1 MFKLPH
7 PPDIHPPQTHAHSYI
22 SFWGQVWGKASTVC
36 GMRGAAAL
44 VDDEL
49 GKWVSMD
56 QWGEIRERKMDGG
69 GKERKPENKDQE
81 YVL

>member
-1 MFKLPH
+1 M
-7 PPDIHPPQTHAHSYI
+7 
-22 SFWGQVWGKASTVC
+22 WGKASTVC

-44 VDDEL
+44 VYDEL

-56 QWGEIRERKMDGG
+56 QWGEIRERKIDGG

-81 YVL
+81 YIL